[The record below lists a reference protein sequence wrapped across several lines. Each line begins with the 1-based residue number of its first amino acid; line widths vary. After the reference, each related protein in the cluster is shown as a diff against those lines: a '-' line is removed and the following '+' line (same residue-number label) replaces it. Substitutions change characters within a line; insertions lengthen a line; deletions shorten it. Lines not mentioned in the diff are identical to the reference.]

1 MGFNFL
7 PNSLKVDFIKSH
19 ANLFI
24 NKDESGQYDLLRKGI
39 LIMNASFWYL
49 KKYKQYDLQY
59 IFSELIQQIKYEY
72 EDEDKKHYINY
83 FKHAINIF
91 NDISQS
97 PAIQDDFNVI
107 KSRLI
112 VNLVEAIANDENV
125 IENALELF
133 LLAF

>member
-1 MGFNFL
+1 
-7 PNSLKVDFIKSH
+7 
-19 ANLFI
+19 
-24 NKDESGQYDLLRKGI
+24 
-39 LIMNASFWYL
+39 MNASFWYL

-91 NDISQS
+91 DNISRSQDTQNEFND
-97 PAIQDDFNVI
+97 I

-112 VNLVEAIANDENV
+112 VNLVEAIANDEYV
-125 IENALELF
+125 IENALDLC